1 MENKRK
7 YEMPRVIASEDE
19 LAKALY
25 IANKKMSDME
35 EKRSEMFV
43 NISHD
48 LRAPLAAINGRLEY
62 LIGELEKDNKNIDV
76 NYMLESLQMMLQRGK
91 GIEKLIEDI
100 FLMARLDNAIVN
112 VKLEKV
118 PAAFFLE
125 DYFYM
130 INEEPKYKDR
140 KIISEIPENLTQEI
154 NIDTEKITRVLDNL
168 FTNALKYSNSG
179 DKIILGLKIENQKAV
194 IYVKDNGIG
203 IDSDALEKIFERC
216 YKVQEARTP
225 GAEASYGLGLA
236 IAKSFVELCGGNI
249 RCESERF
256 YGTTFYIEFPLC
268 EEG

>member
-7 YEMPRVIASEDE
+7 YEIPRVIASEDE

-35 EKRSEMFV
+35 EKRSEMFA

-62 LIGELEKDNKNIDV
+62 LIGELEKDNKN
-76 NYMLESLQMMLQRGK
+76 QRGK
-91 GIEKLIEDI
+91 GMEKLIEDI

-118 PAAFFLE
+118 PVAFFLE